1 MTGHGFDGQENSGT
15 EATIRVLSSTSAV
28 YSLSKQQRVGGVV
41 LLNTVPYVKNSG
53 EKDTWKSDKSA
64 NT

>member
-15 EATIRVLSSTSAV
+15 EAAIRVLSSTSAV

-53 EKDTWKSDKSA
+53 EKDT
-64 NT
+64 